1 MSNAGTIERAGRRM
15 LLAFELALIA
25 AAWLV
30 VTSFAQAPSSQTAAA
45 LKPVIPAIAAR
56 PAFEVSTV
64 KPNKTGSS
72 GSDSYFR
79 DGRFTASNV
88 TLKNLLQYRAY
99 RIPASRIFGGPKW
112 IDSEGFDIEA
122 KTDGAVADWLR
133 TLARDQLRVQTQGMF
148 QQLLAD
154 RFKLAVHWET
164 RDLPVY
170 AMVVAKK
177 GPTLHPS
184 KEPDGG
190 FGTSVNNGQFTAHN
204 ITAAQ
209 LADALTQELSRE
221 LGRVVIDKTGI
232 QGRYDFSL
240 KWLPDTGTALMGDG
254 TAGPALPANSGA
266 SIFTAIQEQLGLK
279 LKSAKAPVQVLV
291 VDHAEMPSEN

>member
-1 MSNAGTIERAGRRM
+1 MSNAGKIERAGRKM
-15 LLAFELALIA
+15 LLALELVLTVA
-25 AAWLV
+25 ASLA

-45 LKPVIPAIAAR
+45 LKPGIPAIAAR

-64 KPNKTGSS
+64 KPNKSGNS
-72 GSDSYFR
+72 GSDTDFR
-79 DGRFTASNV
+79 DGRFTASNIS
-88 TLKNLLQYRAY
+88 LKNLLQYRAY
-99 RIPASRIFGGPKW
+99 GIPASRIFGGPKW
-112 IDSEGFDIEA
+112 IDSERFDIEA
-122 KTDGAVADWLR
+122 KTDGAVAHWLR
-133 TLARDQLRVQTQGMF
+133 TLARDQRRVQMQVMF

-170 AMVVAKK
+170 AIVVAKK

-184 KEPDGG
+184 QEPDGSSD
-190 FGTSVNNGQFTAHN
+190 TSAHDGQFTAHN
-204 ITAAQ
+204 ISAAQ

-232 QGRYDFSL
+232 QGKYDVSL
-240 KWLPDTGTALMGDG
+240 KWVPDSGAALMSGG
-254 TAGPALPANSGA
+254 TAGPALPPNSGP

-279 LKSAKAPVQVLV
+279 LRSAKAPVQVLV

>member
-1 MSNAGTIERAGRRM
+1 MSNAGKIERAGRKI
-15 LLAFELALIA
+15 LLALELVPIVA
-25 AAWLV
+25 ASLA

-45 LKPVIPAIAAR
+45 LKPGTPAIAAR

-64 KPNKTGSS
+64 KPNKSGSS

-99 RIPASRIFGGPKW
+99 RIPASRIFDGPKW
-112 IDSEGFDIEA
+112 IDSEGFDVEA

-133 TLARDQLRVQTQGMF
+133 TLTRDQLRVQTQGMF

-170 AMVVAKK
+170 AMVVAKN
-177 GPTLHPS
+177 GPILHPS
-184 KEPDGG
+184 QDPDGG
-190 FGTSVNNGQFTAHN
+190 FHTSAHDGQFTAQN

-232 QGRYDFSL
+232 QGKYDVSL
-240 KWLPDTGTALMGDG
+240 KWVPESSAALISGG
-254 TAGPALPANSGA
+254 TAGPALPPNSGP